1 MGSYLS
7 KEARDEGCDPIDT
20 IDILVPKE
28 DYGSFLVGDVFGTGY
43 RWLKENVIGME
54 DGEDA

>member
-43 RWLKENVIGME
+43 R
-54 DGEDA
+54 